1 MDYINESRRKA
12 ILTIGA
18 MLVAVPLSKLAYAAE
33 ILNVKPK
40 VLGNFSYIY
49 GNEALRKDFYNFL
62 VNVFHLYPEDKIHA
76 LISSVT
82 QEKLYDQD
90 IYVRVQEGLPDIK
103 PLLGDLTY
111 ALPALAKQK
120 KVMAKQTK
128 ELLGERDNFEGY
140 LELGSSGRYLDQLEE
155 NVRIDGDAFFLSD
168 FESTYSPVDMVD
180 RGQLLKAGK
189 DLELNNYKPDLSKH
203 IGGKSID
210 LVTVYIGFHH
220 CPVDQREAFI
230 TSIRDVMADDGV
242 MILRDHNAHD
252 EKMAK
257 MVALAHDVFNM
268 GTDETWE
275 YNEAELRNFYSLA
288 EMDKMLNKFGFKS
301 DGRQLYQEGD
311 PTKNALMIYQK
322 A

>member
-18 MLVAVPLSKLAYAAE
+18 ILVAVPLSKIAYASE
-33 ILNVKPK
+33 ILKVKPK
-40 VLGNFSYIY
+40 ILGNFSYIY
-49 GNEALRKDFYNFL
+49 GNEHLRKDFYNFL

-76 LISSVT
+76 LISSLT
-82 QEKLYDQD
+82 KEELYDED
-90 IYVRVQEGLPDIK
+90 IYIRVQKKLPDIK
-103 PLLGDLTY
+103 PLLGDVTY
-111 ALPALAKQK
+111 ALPALSKQK
-120 KVMAKQTK
+120 KVIVKQTK
-128 ELLGERDNFEGY
+128 ELLEDRKDFEGY
-140 LELGSSGRYLDQLEE
+140 LELGSNGRYLDLLEE
-155 NVRIDGDAFFLSD
+155 NVQIKGDTFFLSD
-168 FESTYSPVDMVD
+168 FDSTYSPVDMAD
-180 RGQLLKAGK
+180 RGQVLKAGK
-189 DLELNNYKPDLSKH
+189 DLKLNHYKPNLDNH
-203 IGGKSID
+203 IAKKSID

-220 CPVDQREAFI
+220 CPVDQREEFI
-230 TSIRDVMADDGV
+230 TSIRDAMSDDGV

-252 EKMAK
+252 EKMTK

-275 YNEAELRNFYSLA
+275 YNEAELRNFYSLSQL
-288 EMDKMLNKFGFKS
+288 DKMLNKFGFKS